1 MLKDLVFFFGLVGN
15 CKCSVWDRAHGTVNS
30 QSAVKNK
37 RIKVQTSRQLKKVLL
52 KVSSER
58 NSSSCL
64 FLPTV
69 LIHEMPAASGYIYDN
84 YNTMTVNSYNIKR
97 DV

>member
-1 MLKDLVFFFGLVGN
+1 MLNDLFFFFFGLVGN

-52 KVSSER
+52 KVSSEK

-64 FLPTV
+64 SFNSRDASSLR
-69 LIHEMPAASGYIYDN
+69 IHI
-84 YNTMTVNSYNIKR
+84 
-97 DV
+97 

>member
-1 MLKDLVFFFGLVGN
+1 MLSIPYNVKGLGFFGLVGN
-15 CKCSVWDRAHGTVNS
+15 CKCRAHGTVNS

-52 KVSSER
+52 KVSSDR

-64 FLPTV
+64 SFNSRDASSLR
-69 LIHEMPAASGYIYDN
+69 IHI
-84 YNTMTVNSYNIKR
+84 
-97 DV
+97 

>member
-1 MLKDLVFFFGLVGN
+1 MLSIPYNVKWLGFFFFGLVGN

-52 KVSSER
+52 KVSSEK

-64 FLPTV
+64 SFNSRDASSLR
-69 LIHEMPAASGYIYDN
+69 IHIWQLQYKDSKYL
-84 YNTMTVNSYNIKR
+84 
-97 DV
+97 